1 MTIEET
7 VGEEPATVRIASVTG
22 PVAGTGPDVE
32 SPDNDGHPTTGTDD
46 AERLPTFSEQMA
58 DQLGGWRGL
67 VESSVPVVVFVLI
80 NVVSSLN
87 PALIGSA
94 AVAIGIAI
102 WRLTKREPIRHA
114 VNGLVGIGMGAVI
127 AWRTGDA
134 KDFYLPGILYGLV
147 YGVALLG
154 SVALRMP
161 LVGWIYSVVVDR
173 GSSQWRSDPRLLRTF
188 GWLTVVWGV
197 VWLAKV
203 GVQAGFYLANQET
216 ALGVARLALGYPLY
230 ALLLALTV
238 WKVRRVTRELTP
250 IPA

>member
-7 VGEEPATVRIASVTG
+7 VGEEPATVPMA
-22 PVAGTGPDVE
+22 PVAGPATGTGPGVADPVI
-32 SPDNDGHPTTGTDD
+32 NGHETHDPDD
-46 AERLPTFSEQMA
+46 AERLPSFSEQMA
-58 DQLGGWRGL
+58 DQLGGLRGL
-67 VESSVPVVVFVLI
+67 VESSVPVVMFVLVNI
-80 NVVSSLN
+80 VWSLN
-87 PALIGSA
+87 AALISSA
-94 AVAIGIAI
+94 AVAVGIAI
-102 WRLTKREPIRHA
+102 WRLRKREPIRHA
-114 VNGLVGIGMGAVI
+114 VNGLVGIGIGAII

-134 KDFYLPGILYGLV
+134 KNFYLPGILYGLV

-173 GSSQWRSDPRLLRTF
+173 GSNQWRSDPRLLRTF
-188 GWLTVVWGV
+188 GWLTVLWGV

-216 ALGVARLALGYPLY
+216 ALGVARLVLGYPLY
-230 ALLLALTV
+230 ALLLAITV
-238 WKVRRVTRELTP
+238 WKVRRVTRTLTP